1 MEQNRRHKKTRL
13 TRGLKRKTNYL
24 AVHRHQD
31 LVYYKQ
37 LEPGQFRL
45 LSALQNGASL
55 EQACA
60 ELAGLKIPG
69 NLGETIQ
76 KWFSSWATLGW
87 FCGLEQPS
95 KIKKKK
101 L

>member
-1 MEQNRRHKKTRL
+1 MEQNRRPKKAGL
-13 TRGLKRKTNYL
+13 TRGLKRKINFL
-24 AVHRHQD
+24 AIHRYQD

-45 LSALQNGASL
+45 LSALQHGATL
-55 EQACA
+55 ERACA
-60 ELAGLKIPG
+60 ELAGLKISG

-76 KWFSSWATLGW
+76 KWFSSWAALGW
-87 FCGLEQPS
+87 FCDLKQPS
-95 KIKKKK
+95 KIGRKE